1 LETDLEAKL
10 NDFVQKGGILVGTFL
25 TAYVNETNLCHLGG
39 FPGKSMRQ
47 LFGIWNEGMDY
58 LFPDESIKIKD
69 VQLGSKYKL
78 DGMSFTII
86 EQLNLEGAK
95 VLSEA
100 DSDFHQGAPLITE
113 NKVKDGL
120 AYYLGAEFDDA
131 ILENFYKCLKSKH
144 HLEDAHEA
152 IDLPEGV
159 VLRKRCSNEG
169 NFYFLFNYRNT
180 KVQIDFGTLEW
191 IDFSKNQKL
200 FKETV
205 LDPYETLILRKVC

>member
-1 LETDLEAKL
+1 
-10 NDFVQKGGILVGTFL
+10 
-25 TAYVNETNLCHLGG
+25 
-39 FPGKSMRQ
+39 
-47 LFGIWNEGMDY
+47 MDY

-180 KVQIDFGTLEW
+180 KVQIDFGTLDW